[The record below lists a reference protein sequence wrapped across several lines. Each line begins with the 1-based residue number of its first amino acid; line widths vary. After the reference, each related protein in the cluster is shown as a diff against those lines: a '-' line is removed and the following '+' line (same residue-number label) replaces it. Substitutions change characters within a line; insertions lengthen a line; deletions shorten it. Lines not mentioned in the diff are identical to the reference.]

1 MSWKT
6 YREME
11 MSDSAAVSRIIFKSR
26 LTSALLLLVSI
37 GCFSLMMVLSGPEK
51 SAPVAVPEPPAKS
64 AAASGS
70 AGASKEA
77 ANSKSAGPMAAG
89 SGPEIAEQI
98 RARLSA
104 ADYFDAEFYQSL
116 AGLQSRL
123 GLLNTAESAQAQ
135 KQLASLKE
143 LDKRLVPIRGLAP
156 NINREMEALLSRG
169 GLLFKDIIPPTS
181 PFVPVSTALEKLRI
195 DFLAIQAK
203 KPLDSFKG
211 FQSSLK
217 ALIEAREKLDDPA
230 LASEMNER
238 RKAIVA
244 RIDGLT
250 VTRRAKDWESATF
263 SAVAISTELNRI
275 ASTMATPSDQQP
287 GADAVGMNSGMISRI
302 FGALGFVALIL
313 ALVEV
318 ARCDRRLLS
327 TIDLTAVDSA
337 LTNSNRFE
345 ALQKANEG
353 LPYLQIAA
361 KQVSDLGKQ
370 LLAAIKR
377 LGESAASV
385 SGPQESSQQDPG
397 MKALMDTQFRS
408 REIQRSFAVL
418 KEQSIRLSLALSQAN
433 LEPVMTETSDK
444 LVDSIEHADALIR
457 SMQQELDG
465 TLAQLMSTEQDELVR
480 NHAMV
485 LKRDTESLL
494 VVAGQWTRQFDRLN
508 EALADLDRLLDVAS
522 STSARRPGE
531 VLEELGDRREP
542 S

>member
-1 MSWKT
+1 
-6 YREME
+6 

-37 GCFSLMMVLSGPEK
+37 GCFSLMTVLSGPEK

-64 AAASGS
+64 AAASGN

-104 ADYFDAEFYQSL
+104 ADFFDAEFYQSL
-116 AGLQSRL
+116 AGLQARL

-135 KQLASLKE
+135 KQLASLRE
-143 LDKRLVPIRGLAP
+143 LEKRLVPIRGLAP
-156 NINREMEALLSRG
+156 NINREMESLLSRG

-250 VTRRAKDWESATF
+250 VMRRAKDWESATF

>member
-1 MSWKT
+1 
-6 YREME
+6 

-26 LTSALLLLVSI
+26 LTSALLLLVAI
-37 GCFSLMMVLSGPEK
+37 GCFSLMTVLSGPER

-104 ADYFDAEFYQSL
+104 ADFFDAEFYQSL
-116 AGLQSRL
+116 AGLQARL

-143 LDKRLVPIRGLAP
+143 LEKRLVPIRGLAP
-156 NINREMEALLSRG
+156 NINREMESLLSRG